1 MDFKLKSWK
10 CFSSSHYSITTC

>member
-1 MDFKLKSWK
+1 MDFRLKSWK